1 MWQKPANRAST
12 AAIFSFLAVSLFGW
26 YAIRP
31 TVQTILFL
39 RREIADKTRV
49 NQQMED
55 KITSLIEAQATYEAA
70 QPQIPL
76 VEEAIPTIPDA
87 AALIIQLRNLAVLSG
102 ASISAMQV
110 PSVPLL
116 GEASA
121 SAAKKTQGEFSLTVA
136 ITGPYE
142 TIKTFL
148 DGLLSM
154 RRIVTMDMIDIQPQK
169 AEKSAQEVLQL
180 LLKIKAYYA
189 SRT

>member
-1 MWQKPANRAST
+1 MWQKPENRAST

-39 RREIADKTRV
+39 RREIIDKTRV

-55 KITSLIEAQATYEAA
+55 KITSLIEAQATYEEA
-70 QPQIPL
+70 QPLLPL

-87 AALIIQLRNLAVLSG
+87 AGLIIQLRNLAVLSG

-110 PSVPLL
+110 PSVSLL
-116 GEASA
+116 GEASG
-121 SAAKKTQGEFSLTVA
+121 SAAKKIQGEFALTVA

-154 RRIVTMDMIDIQPQK
+154 RRIVTMDMIEIRPQK

-180 LLKIKAYYA
+180 LLKLKAYYA
-189 SRT
+189 TR